1 MRPLSPH
8 YIKVVTVIA
17 EAELFQP
24 TKDALN
30 NAVKIAMYRNMEA
43 VQYYLLTKNGIR
55 VKTLQLDKEHM
66 H

>member
-8 YIKVVTVIA
+8 YIKVVTVIP

-24 TKDALN
+24 TKDVKLIIYY
-30 NAVKIAMYRNMEA
+30 NAIKI
-43 VQYYLLTKNGIR
+43 T
-55 VKTLQLDKEHM
+55 M